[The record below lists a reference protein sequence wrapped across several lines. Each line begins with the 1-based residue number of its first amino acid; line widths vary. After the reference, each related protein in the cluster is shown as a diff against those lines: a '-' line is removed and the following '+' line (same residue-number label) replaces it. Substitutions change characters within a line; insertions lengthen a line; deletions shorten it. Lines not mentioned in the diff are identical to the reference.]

1 MAGQKPPMQL
11 FMQAVNAQ
19 GEAINDIP
27 PFLSEEFVV
36 RFLQQVFCCCYFS

>member
-27 PFLSEEFVV
+27 PFLSDEFVV
-36 RFLQQVFCCCYFS
+36 RFLLDVLRCC